1 MRYFQE
7 FTDFLQ
13 KHDIEPPKGNSLK
26 EISELQT
33 ALGCELPEAY
43 KEYLLLMGKDYEG
56 VMVGTNCFL
65 TDVKSNNEYLP
76 ELLEENNLSEFTLPE
91 KYVAFFC
98 HQGYMMAWFSIPSNE
113 TDPICT
119 YYFEGT
125 IERPKEYGTFS
136 EFMKKDLMGNAKLT
150 IENRRY
156 KKLRRK
162 WWQFRK

>member
-1 MRYFQE
+1 
-7 FTDFLQ
+7 
-13 KHDIEPPKGNSLK
+13 
-26 EISELQT
+26 
-33 ALGCELPEAY
+33 
-43 KEYLLLMGKDYEG
+43 
-56 VMVGTNCFL
+56 
-65 TDVKSNNEYLP
+65 
-76 ELLEENNLSEFTLPE
+76 
-91 KYVAFFC
+91 
-98 HQGYMMAWFSIPSNE
+98 MMAWFSIPSNE